1 MLYAVKIGNS
11 TLEIVKFLNPSE
23 SAPKFVFSCL
33 LKDLNFEK
41 LKEYVE
47 QEHDCIVCS
56 VVPSVL
62 EQFLEVFE
70 KKFRFLM
77 NVNSKI
83 KSDLIIAVD
92 NPEKLGADR
101 LACCVAAFNLFKGNV
116 AVVDA
121 GTATTITVV
130 TDKAELIGGAIMPGL
145 HTMNIALHNYTALL
159 SPVNLEGQVFLPG
172 RNTESAIRGGIVL
185 GTCYAIE
192 GIIRE
197 IEQSINADLKVV
209 LTGGHGSLLSRY
221 LKILHILHPYLVFE
235 GMRLIYLKNKK
246 I

>member
-1 MLYAVKIGNS
+1 MFYAIKIGNS
-11 TLEIVKFLNPSE
+11 TLGIAKFSNPLE
-23 SAPKFVFSCL
+23 SKCEPIFSSP
-33 LKDLNFEK
+33 LKDLNCEK
-41 LKEYVE
+41 LKDYIEKG
-47 QEHDCIVCS
+47 HDCVVCS
-56 VVPSVL
+56 VVPSVS
-62 EQFLEVFE
+62 EQFFNIFKEYFASII
-70 KKFRFLM
+70 

-101 LACCVAAFNLFKGNV
+101 LTCCVAAFNLFRGNV

-130 TDKAELIGGAIMPGL
+130 TERAEIVGGAIIPGL

-159 SPVNLEGQVFLPG
+159 SPVNLEEPVFLPG
-172 RNTESAIRGGIVL
+172 SNTESAIRGGIVL

-197 IEQSINADLKVV
+197 IGQSLKANLKVV
-209 LTGGHGSLLSRY
+209 LTGGYGSLLSRF
-221 LKILHILHPYLVFE
+221 LKISHILNPYLVFE
-235 GMRLIYLKNKK
+235 GMRLIYLKNIKN
-246 I
+246 